1 MRADGVRHPL
11 HRMESTG
18 RNDILGER
26 VGTVTS
32 ADRERVRPR
41 DTGFFRKLVDRP
53 LGGAS

>member
-1 MRADGVRHPL
+1 
-11 HRMESTG
+11 MESTG